1 MFTGIVQATGSVV
14 RVSATAI
21 EVALTS
27 DVRRSLAVGGSIA
40 VNGVCLTAR
49 EVGATSFSADVSRET
64 LSRTTLGT
72 LRAGMAV
79 NVELPLTADRGFDG
93 HWVLGHVDAV
103 GRIRSLYREKEAWT
117 LIVSFP
123 PAGHR
128 YVVDKGSIAVDGISL
143 TPFDVRE
150 DSFRCAIIPE
160 TFEKTCLR
168 ERRPDDPVNLEYD
181 ILAKYVER
189 MMRDVRAY

>member
-14 RVSATAI
+14 RISATAI
-21 EVALTS
+21 EVALTGG
-27 DVRRSLAVGGSIA
+27 VRRSLAVGGSIA

-49 EVGATSFSADVSRET
+49 EVGASSFSADVSRET
-64 LSRTTLGT
+64 LSRTALGT
-72 LRAGMAV
+72 LRAGMAA
-79 NVELPLTADRGFDG
+79 NLELPLTADRGFDG

-103 GRIRSLYREKEAWT
+103 GRIRSLHREKEAWT

-160 TFEKTCLR
+160 TFEKTSLR
-168 ERRPDDPVNLEYD
+168 ERRTDDPVNLEYD

-189 MMRDVRAY
+189 MMRDVLAY

>member
-1 MFTGIVQATGSVV
+1 
-14 RVSATAI
+14 
-21 EVALTS
+21 
-27 DVRRSLAVGGSIA
+27 VRRSLAVGGSIA

-49 EVGATSFSADVSRET
+49 EVGERLFSADVSRET
-64 LSRTTLGT
+64 MSRTTLGT
-72 LRAGMAV
+72 LRAGMTA
-79 NVELPLTADRGFDG
+79 NLELPLTADRGFDG

-103 GRIRSLYREKEAWT
+103 GRIRSLHREKEAWT

-128 YVVDKGSIAVDGISL
+128 YLVDKGSIAVDGISL
-143 TPFDVRE
+143 TPFDVHE

-168 ERRPDDPVNLEYD
+168 DRRPDDPVNLEYD